1 MGEGGGKKEGKVG
14 REEGKEG
21 GGEGG
26 KREREEGEEGGGIG
40 RKGNGEG
47 EGGNGRN
54 MEEVSCKQ
62 REIGSE
68 ENDKQNRKT
77 ERKEPKYKS

>member
-1 MGEGGGKKEGKVG
+1 MRWGTVDLDAGHVGELNAAECCSIHSGISEV
-14 REEGKEG
+14 
-21 GGEGG
+21 
-26 KREREEGEEGGGIG
+26 EEGGGIG